1 MAPAPRGSSFSPC
14 IQGVRARRGIGSA
27 RPPAHCTVLGEC
39 HRSNDNLLESTCD
52 GQSHM
57 AIAITGCGHRQPP
70 NGNESKGRTRVVR
83 LLRAT
88 RTRTLDI
95 VRGPTAWATRSV
107 GSDVYGGT
115 VHCTNLL
122 DVLAQR
128 GVDGACLLLIPH
140 GTQRD
145 DPNERSGSHVRWC
158 CSRDQESLFPT
169 HRHTRHGKRQ
179 RSNGM
184 NSAVPYLEPCVE
196 HERTE
201 LADVLSIRVKSRSF
215 RDA

>member
-1 MAPAPRGSSFSPC
+1 MAPALRGSSFSPC
-14 IQGVRARRGIGSA
+14 IKGVRARRGIGSA

-128 GVDGACLLLIPH
+128 GVDGAFASHSPRH
-140 GTQRD
+140 ATR
-145 DPNERSGSHVRWC
+145 RSYASTRTSRQTAAKQWYEQCRTILYNHALNMNVR
-158 CSRDQESLFPT
+158 
-169 HRHTRHGKRQ
+169 
-179 RSNGM
+179 N
-184 NSAVPYLEPCVE
+184 
-196 HERTE
+196 
-201 LADVLSIRVKSRSF
+201 
-215 RDA
+215 